1 MESFVTNLI
10 KRPFK
15 FFMLCMVL
23 YMASQSFIVGAFVT
37 VVGLSFLYHR
47 AMVWNKA
54 VPAAP
59 KVSMPD
65 TQSKSKHE
73 SHQVGDPLEQPYE
86 RSAVVTPL
94 RRAGTHDRS

>member
-1 MESFVTNLI
+1 MESFVANLI

-47 AMVWNKA
+47 AMAWNKA

-65 TQSKSKHE
+65 TSKSKHE
-73 SHQVGDPLEQPYE
+73 VQQVVDPLEQPYE
-86 RSAVVTPL
+86 RSAVVTPI
-94 RRAGTHDRS
+94 RRTGTHDHS

>member
-1 MESFVTNLI
+1 MESVVTNLI

-15 FFMLCMVL
+15 FFMFCMVL
-23 YMASQSFIVGAFVT
+23 YMATQSFIVGAFVT

-47 AMVWNKA
+47 AMAWDKA

-59 KVSMPD
+59 TVSMPD
-65 TQSKSKHE
+65 SQSKSKHQAHE
-73 SHQVGDPLEQPYE
+73 MAEPEKRYE

-94 RRAGTHDRS
+94 HRTGTYDRS

>member
-23 YMASQSFIVGAFVT
+23 YMASQSFIVGALVT

-47 AMVWNKA
+47 VIAWNKA
-54 VPAAP
+54 IPAAP

-65 TQSKSKHE
+65 IQSKSKHE
-73 SHQVGDPLEQPYE
+73 AQEMAEPKQQPYE
-86 RSAVVTPL
+86 RSAVVTPI
-94 RRAGTHDRS
+94 RRTGTYDRS

>member
-10 KRPFK
+10 KRPFQLLM
-15 FFMLCMVL
+15 FCMVL

-47 AMVWNKA
+47 GVAWTKA
-54 VPAAP
+54 IPAAP

-65 TQSKSKHE
+65 DVSKSKPDVE
-73 SHQVGDPLEQPYE
+73 LMAEPERQYE
-86 RSAVVTPL
+86 RSAVVTPI
-94 RRAGTHDRS
+94 RRTGTHDRS

>member
-1 MESFVTNLI
+1 MESVVTNLI

-23 YMASQSFIVGAFVT
+23 YMASQSFIVGSFVT

-47 AMVWNKA
+47 AMAWNKA
-54 VPAAP
+54 IPAAP

-65 TQSKSKHE
+65 MQSKSKHE
-73 SHQVGDPLEQPYE
+73 TQQMAEPEKLYE
-86 RSAVVTPL
+86 RSAVVTPI
-94 RRAGTHDRS
+94 RRTGTYDRS